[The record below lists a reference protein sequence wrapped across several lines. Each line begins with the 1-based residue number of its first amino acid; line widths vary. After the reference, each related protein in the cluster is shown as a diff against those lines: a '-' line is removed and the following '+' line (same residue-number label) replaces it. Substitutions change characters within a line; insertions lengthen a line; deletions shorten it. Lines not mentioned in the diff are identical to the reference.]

1 MFEIKIFANPTGY
14 AELRLS
20 NPNPIFSQEIVDR
33 INFDSGD
40 AATFN
45 SGAYSIFYAH
55 DVYVLTHH
63 FDVSSEANFRE
74 KRVHIAVAL
83 KRGIILNNVC
93 GVFESLKTH
102 FQNLAKTYKD
112 TIQNAVYNDSH
123 SFRSIVQNAII
134 FDDYQPR
141 INLSEYR
148 KAIVAYETQEQLN
161 NLLAAPNRK
170 DFSGY
175 NQIYVI
181 PRAEA
186 ELRWP
191 LIKQSYSHLPISNYA
206 YTPMYELKFPDG
218 HIMTIVNLS
227 EGIRYECSVRYY
239 KTKVYEGSVKE
250 HFADWSIE
258 RSADG
263 CVFEIP
269 LTTLEPDVREYN
281 IQFVDKDGKS
291 ILPNPNHGDVVF
303 DGIGEYNKSTNVLRL
318 SGKSLDWEE
327 KRSPIPGWSTGDYS
341 VFRVEPYGNP
351 ITGFKV
357 VLQRYYDYSAVL
369 AQHYR
374 HFKSKVGDSAYL
386 YFCHNGSQ
394 DKVDEETLQ
403 MSWRKPYLPSN
414 VEIVYPATP
423 QFNTVTVKYD
433 GVKGF
438 PLPQLEAKPSKKVS
452 IYITNP
458 NLKLKDVRYSYSF
471 GEAYPEL
478 DRVSTLPIEVD
489 WKAGRSLKLRIETP
503 GYKVFSKTF
512 ESVPLDKKIEVTL
525 KKTLISKILLPLVY
539 IICAFIVFCAG
550 AYCGV
555 ELQKRLSLPSEK
567 EYKFELAAK
576 DDQIDSLNS
585 VISSYEKQINEL
597 QAGIEAKKTASD
609 NQNKAQKEKIQKLK
623 EKFLKPYY
631 TNKDIDDY
639 VKLLGH
645 EDNYSKAAQYCLE
658 IINITSA
665 SERATIIIDGSELND
680 KIKHIN
686 KYTLTGFYDR
696 IMTAGAYA
704 EDSAWQTAFMT
715 TKPPKGGF
723 STVWSAYEAYDKKI
737 KNQ

>member
-141 INLSEYR
+141 INLSESR

-186 ELRWP
+186 EQRWP

-369 AQHYR
+369 AQHFR

-458 NLKLKDVRYSYSF
+458 NLKLKDVRYSCSF

-478 DRVSTLPIEVD
+478 DRVRTLPIEVD

-525 KKTLISKILLPLVY
+525 EKTLISKILLPLVY

-555 ELQKRLSLPSEK
+555 ELQKRLSLPAEK
-567 EYKFELAAK
+567 EYKAEITEK
-576 DDQIDSLNS
+576 ESQIDSLNS
-585 VISSYEKQINEL
+585 VIRAHEAQINEL
-597 QAGIEAKKTASD
+597 QSKIEGQKTAQQ
-609 NQNKAQKEKIQKLK
+609 NQVQQNNTRKKALQQLFKTPGFTQA
-623 EKFLKPYY
+623 
-631 TNKDIDDY
+631 DIDEYKKIVGKDD
-639 VKLLGH
+639 KFSLA
-645 EDNYSKAAQYCLE
+645 SQYCLD
-658 IINITSA
+658 IINLQKKRDREQIITEGTSLY
-665 SERATIIIDGSELND
+665 T
-680 KIKHIN
+680 KITYIKEN
-686 KYTLTGFYDR
+686 TLPGFYKKIITDPNYQ
-696 IMTAGAYA
+696 AAYINT
-704 EDSAWQTAFMT
+704 D
-715 TKPPKGGF
+715 PPKGGF
-723 STVWSAYEAYDKKI
+723 HSLQEAYDTYRT
-737 KNQ
+737 NF

>member
-141 INLSEYR
+141 INLSESR
-148 KAIVAYETQEQLN
+148 KAIVAYETQEQLT

-186 ELRWP
+186 EQRWP

-357 VLQRYYDYSAVL
+357 VLQRYYDYTAVL

-458 NLKLKDVRYSYSF
+458 NLKLKDIRYSCSF

-478 DRVSTLPIEVD
+478 DRVRTLPIEVD

-555 ELQKRLSLPSEK
+555 ELQKRLSLPAEK
-567 EYKFELAAK
+567 EYKAEITEK
-576 DDQIDSLNS
+576 ESQIDSLNS
-585 VISSYEKQINEL
+585 VIRAHEAQINEL
-597 QAGIEAKKTASD
+597 QSKIESQKADTNKKNQQADKKKRQLQEHFKTAEFT
-609 NQNKAQKEKIQKLK
+609 QG
-623 EKFLKPYY
+623 
-631 TNKDIDDY
+631 DIDAY
-639 VKLLGH
+639 VKLIGGTD
-645 EDNYSKAAQYCLE
+645 EFSIASQYCLE
-658 IINITSA
+658 IINVKKKRDR
-665 SERATIIIDGSELND
+665 ETIIVPGSDLNN
-680 KIKHIN
+680 KIMYVKEH
-686 KYTLTGFYDR
+686 TLYRFYDR
-696 IMTAGAYA
+696 IINNVNDFGTAYIN
-704 EDSAWQTAFMT
+704 TN
-715 TKPPKGGF
+715 PPAKGYK
-723 STVWSAYEAYDKKI
+723 TLQEAYDAYA
-737 KNQ
+737 N